1 MVQHIEINVIYH
13 IFKRKDKNHTTIS
26 TMEEKAFDRIEHS
39 FMMKTLI
46 EVGIEQ
52 TYINIIRSLYD
63 KLTANIMLNG
73 EN

>member
-1 MVQHIEINVIYH
+1 VIYH
-13 IFKRKDKNHTTIS
+13 IFKRKDKNYTTIS
-26 TMEEKAFDRIEHS
+26 TTEEKAFDRIQHS

-52 TYINIIRSLYD
+52 TYINIIWSLYD

>member
-1 MVQHIEINVIYH
+1 
-13 IFKRKDKNHTTIS
+13 
-26 TMEEKAFDRIEHS
+26 MEEKAFDRIEHS

>member
-1 MVQHIEINVIYH
+1 MIYH
-13 IFKRKDKNHTTIS
+13 ILKRKDKNYTIIS
-26 TMEEKAFDRIEHS
+26 TTEEKAFDRIQHS

-52 TYINIIRSLYD
+52 TYINIIRSIYD
-63 KLTANIMLNG
+63 KITANIMLNG